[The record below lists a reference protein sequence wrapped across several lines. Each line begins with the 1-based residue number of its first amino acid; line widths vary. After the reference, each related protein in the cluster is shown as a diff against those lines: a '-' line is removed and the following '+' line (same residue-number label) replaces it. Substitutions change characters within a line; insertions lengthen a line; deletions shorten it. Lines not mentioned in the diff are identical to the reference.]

1 MPRRRPPPE
10 QQPLFAEPDSP
21 PESVESRPRPTPER
35 NPVSRPGPTPDHD
48 PEPRTEESPFPR
60 PQYGRPSPLD
70 NLPDVRDGL
79 NRKERII
86 LFTLHEA
93 QKERRGRYVSTAML
107 YGRVVE
113 RIDMSVEEFQRI
125 LQRMVGVQGGQS
137 TPRPSPF
144 SGHLPDEDD
153 DPEKR

>member
-10 QQPLFAEPDSP
+10 QQPLFADPGSP
-21 PESVESRPRPTPER
+21 SESLESRPAPIPE
-35 NPVSRPGPTPDHD
+35 PL
-48 PEPRTEESPFPR
+48 PEPRAEASPFPR
-60 PQYGRPSPLD
+60 PQYGRRSALD